1 MRNLARKIDELT
13 RWGLRNDP
21 HGLTVAIAFPAFIT
35 LAAFVGAIL

>member
-1 MRNLARKIDELT
+1 MRDLIL
-13 RWGLRNDP
+13 WGLRNDP